1 MQFLV
6 DNSIYVTLIIATMI
20 LVGLLIFVSRVD
32 ARVRRLE
39 RETELDRSP
48 VR

>member
-6 DNSIYVTLIIATMI
+6 DHSIYVTLIIATMI
-20 LVGLLIFVSRVD
+20 LVGVLIFISSVD

-39 RETELDRSP
+39 REAEFDKRSAG
-48 VR
+48 

>member
-6 DNSIYVTLIIATMI
+6 DNSMYVTLIIATMI
-20 LVGLLIFVSRVD
+20 LVGLLVFLSRVD

-39 RETELDRSP
+39 REAELDR
-48 VR
+48 R